1 MKFQDLK
8 FKADFVYVDNHGHEW
23 VLDSERV
30 NFIHHDYGTLLT
42 THYNQRDLL
51 ELDFERV
58 ISWDKVPIDTK
69 IFVRDDESDE
79 WIPRHFAG
87 YENGLV
93 QAFPNGRSSFTLGD
107 YCDRLTSWIYAKL
120 AETVD

>member
-8 FKADFVYVDNHGHEW
+8 FKAGFVYVDNHGHEW
-23 VLDSERV
+23 VLDSEGV
-30 NFIHHDYGTLLT
+30 NFIHRDYETLLT

-51 ELDFERV
+51 ELDFERIV
-58 ISWDKVPIDTK
+58 SWDEVPIDTK

-93 QAFPNGRSSFTLGD
+93 QAFRDGRSSFTLKD
-107 YCDRLTSWIYAKL
+107 CDHLTSWICAKL